1 MKYVVAICL
10 VLLGCAQTPPA
21 EEKPKAA
28 STPVSMGA
36 PAPKLVTFSEAALFE
51 FGKAE
56 LKPEGKVKIKEYRD
70 QAAGELS
77 SAEKV
82 VITGYTDNVGE
93 KDFNMT
99 LSQQRAEAVRDTLTS
114 LGADPKK
121 FQVIGAGE
129 IKPIADNSTE
139 DGRAKNRRVEVEV
152 LGLAK

>member
-1 MKYVVAICL
+1 MKYAVAICL
-10 VLLGCAQTPPA
+10 VLLGCTQTPP
-21 EEKPKAA
+21 EEKASKPA
-28 STPVSMGA
+28 STPVSMTA

-129 IKPIADNSTE
+129 AKPIADNSTE

>member
-1 MKYVVAICL
+1 MKYAVAICL

-28 STPVSMGA
+28 PTPVSMRA
-36 PAPKLVTFSEAALFE
+36 PATKLVTFSEAALFE

-82 VITGYTDNVGE
+82 VITGYTDNVGD
-93 KDFNMT
+93 KGFNVT
-99 LSQQRAEAVRDTLTS
+99 LSQQRAEAVRDTLIS

-129 IKPIADNSTE
+129 TKPIADNSTE
-139 DGRAKNRRVEVEV
+139 EGRAKNRRVEVEV

>member
-28 STPVSMGA
+28 STPVSM
-36 PAPKLVTFSEAALFE
+36 
-51 FGKAE
+51 
-56 LKPEGKVKIKEYRD
+56 R
-70 QAAGELS
+70 
-77 SAEKV
+77 AEKV

-129 IKPIADNSTE
+129 TKPIADNSTE
-139 DGRAKNRRVEVEV
+139 EGRAKNRRVEVEV
-152 LGLAK
+152 LGVAK

>member
-10 VLLGCAQTPPA
+10 ALLGCAQTPPA
-21 EEKPKAA
+21 EEKSKAA
-28 STPVSMGA
+28 STPVSVAA

-51 FGKAE
+51 VGKAE
-56 LKPEGKVKIKEYRD
+56 LKPEGKVKIQEYRD
-70 QAAGELS
+70 RAAGELS

-93 KDFNMT
+93 KDFNVT
-99 LSQQRAEAVRDTLTS
+99 LSQQRAEAVRDTLIS

-129 IKPIADNSTE
+129 TKPIADNSTE
-139 DGRAKNRRVEVEV
+139 EGRAKNRRVEVEV